1 MDLPGGQGSEATM
14 ATENGNG
21 TTALARVGDVA
32 PAGGA
37 ALAKKGEWD
46 KLAFE
51 PANWDQAFKVAT
63 VLFKSGVL
71 PDNIKSPE
79 AAVAI
84 VMRGRELGMTAMQA
98 LTSIHV
104 VKGKTGLSAD
114 LMAALILQSGLADY
128 FEPAE
133 SSDTKA
139 VYVTKRKGRPEKSQT
154 WTIEM
159 AKAAGVYQ
167 TNDVWKKYPA
177 AMLRHRAASD
187 LAKSIYPEVVLGLY
201 DPEEIESEQMPP
213 PPSAEG
219 VRAVEMLHADIAR
232 VRTEVEAAAQNMS
245 PAHFERITGAPL
257 TKLQASPV
265 SALRKA
271 HEALTAAG
279 AFRAPEQAAQAP
291 VVIDAQVVTSTPTPV
306 LAPKAE
312 PTKVELTVVPTT
324 STTQSAGPDANQSPS
339 DAQNEPADGEPSDT
353 ADGGGEEEPPPHDPE
368 TGEVLEPEAP
378 AEVEVTVAM
387 LSAANTAARKKN
399 IDAATAAWKAHHKGR
414 KPTELSNPEKVAL
427 LRELESIGGGS

>member
-1 MDLPGGQGSEATM
+1 MG
-14 ATENGNG
+14 TESNGNG
-21 TTALARVGDVA
+21 QTAALARVGDVA

-37 ALAKKGEWD
+37 MVRRDEWN

-51 PANWDQAFKVAT
+51 PSNLDAAINVAT
-63 VLFKSGVL
+63 RLYKSGLL
-71 PDNIKSPE
+71 PSSVKSAE
-79 AAVAI
+79 AALAI
-84 VMRGRELGMTAMQA
+84 IMFGRERNLTAMQS
-98 LTSIHV
+98 LTTIYIV
-104 VKGKTGLSAD
+104 EGKPAMSSD
-114 LMAALILQSGLADY
+114 LMAAKVLESGLAEY
-128 FEPAE
+128 FEFAE
-133 SSDTKA
+133 STPDRCT
-139 VYVTKRKGRPEKSQT
+139 YVTKRKGRPEKSIT
-154 WTIEM
+154 WTIEQ
-159 AKAAGVYQ
+159 ARQAGVAGK
-167 TNDVWKKYPA
+167 DVWKRYPA

-187 LAKSIYPEVVLGLY
+187 LARSVYPEIVLGLY
-201 DPEEIESEQMPP
+201 DPDEIEPSAAPP
-213 PPSAEG
+213 PNPEAARAAE
-219 VRAVEMLHADIAR
+219 VMLHADIAKIR
-232 VRTEVEAAAQNMS
+232 AEVETAARDMS
-245 PAHFERITGAPL
+245 PAMFERITGASFDRL
-257 TKLQASPV
+257 KSGPV
-265 SALRKA
+265 SGLRAA

-427 LRELESIGGGS
+427 LRELESIGGAS